1 MRMKHRWIGGLLV
14 VSALT
19 LAACAPTDAGGD
31 EPTASPTTEANEAP
45 SRAPESAAPSPTEYS
60 MDEY

>member
-1 MRMKHRWIGGLLV
+1 MRMKHRWIGGLLMAA
-14 VSALT
+14 ALT

-31 EPTASPTTEANEAP
+31 EPTTEANEAP
-45 SRAPESAAPSPTEYS
+45 SQAPESAAPSPTEYT

>member
-1 MRMKHRWIGGLLV
+1 MRMKPRWIGCLLM

-19 LAACAPTDAGGD
+19 LAACAPTDGGGD
-31 EPTASPTTEANEAP
+31 EPAASPTTEANEAP
-45 SRAPESAAPSPTEYS
+45 SQAPESAAPSPTEYS